1 MIAKRR
7 PTHPGDPLR
16 AFPAFTLIEL
26 LVVIAIIAILAAL
39 LLPALSSAKQRAKRL
54 QCTANLKQWGMCFH
68 MYAGDNDDSMPAGW
82 DDPNGMWM
90 VALKSYYSVDDIRY
104 CPMATTTRDTLT
116 PFFDVTRNSTTIAWG
131 IMGYLNG
138 VPNPSGYPVLPWG
151 FIGLGGSYGVNG
163 WMHNPPP
170 SSTDS
175 GLTLGGSNPA
185 GFWRKLTAAGR
196 FANAPVFADCI
207 WDGGEPKDTDTPPL
221 GPGLQIEGIDMTNFS
236 IPRHSGKKPLNMTFV
251 DGSVSIVGLKELWG
265 LPWSKIFDPT
275 KEHIRNWGWM
285 DGYE

>member
-7 PTHPGDPLR
+7 PTHLGDPLR

-54 QCTANLKQWGMCFH
+54 QCISNLKQWGMCFH
-68 MYAGDNDDSMPAGW
+68 MYANDNDDSMMPGW
-82 DDPNGMWM
+82 DVTVPSSGMWM

-116 PFFDVTRNSTTIAWG
+116 PFFDVTRDSTALAWG
-131 IMGYLNG
+131 IMG
-138 VPNPSGYPVLPWG
+138 SHGYPTLPWG
-151 FIGLGGSYGVNG
+151 FDGLGGSYGVNG
-163 WMHNPPP
+163 WMHNPPS

-185 GFWRKLTAAGR
+185 GFWRKLTTAGR
-196 FANAPVFADCI
+196 FADAPVFAD
-207 WDGGEPKDTDTPPL
+207 
-221 GPGLQIEGIDMTNFS
+221 
-236 IPRHSGKKPLNMTFV
+236 
-251 DGSVSIVGLKELWG
+251 
-265 LPWSKIFDPT
+265 
-275 KEHIRNWGWM
+275 
-285 DGYE
+285 